1 MGRSIFA
8 KLTRRG
14 AESHGPAPSRSPG
27 IGTTPRAQRLRSPRW
42 GDLRLWLGVGLLI
55 ASMFVGARLL
65 SQGSETIAVWQAE
78 RDLSV
83 GSQQWDLRPITVSLG
98 AAGADYVPV
107 TERPSGTLRVPIA
120 AGDLLPKSAFGD
132 ASEGPRRTVT
142 VGVDPLHAPVGLAP
156 GDVVDVWSTPAADSM
171 IGTDSGTIEPI
182 LVLTDVNIEHVSSD
196 SLGVG
201 GQMAVVL
208 SVAPD
213 QVPEVVRAG
222 RIGAVDLVR
231 VPLDSQSIATA
242 TDVLAQAKQ

>member
-8 KLTRRG
+8 KLSRG
-14 AESHGPAPSRSPG
+14 RVDGPNAAPGRSPG
-27 IGTTPRAQRLRSPRW
+27 IGTAPRAERLRSPRW
-42 GDLRLWLGVGLLI
+42 GDVRLWFGVGLLI
-55 ASMFVGARLL
+55 ISMFVGARLL
-65 SQGSETIAVWQAE
+65 SQGSDTIAVWQAE

-83 GSQQWDLRPITVSLG
+83 GSQEWDLRPITVSLG
-98 AAGADYVPV
+98 AAGADYLPV
-107 TERPSGTLRVPIA
+107 TEQPSGMLRVPVA
-120 AGDLLPKSAFGD
+120 AGDLLPRSAFGE
-132 ASEGPRRTVT
+132 ASDGPRRTVT
-142 VGVDPLHAPVGLAP
+142 VGVDPMHAPVGLAP

-171 IGTDSGTIEPI
+171 VGGDSGSIEPV
-182 LVLTDVNIEHVSSD
+182 LVLADVSIEHVSSD

-208 SVAPD
+208 SVEPE

-231 VPLDSQSIATA
+231 VPVDSQSIATA